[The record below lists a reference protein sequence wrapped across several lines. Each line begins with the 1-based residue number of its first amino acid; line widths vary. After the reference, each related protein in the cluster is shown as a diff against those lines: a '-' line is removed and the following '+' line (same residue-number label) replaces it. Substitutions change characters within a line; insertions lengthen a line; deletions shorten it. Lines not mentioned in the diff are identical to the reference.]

1 MDRLTL
7 YGSAPGA
14 VIVAQRVSPGQA
26 WNSLEWLPLDLLDPL
41 TSPPRP
47 ILGSV
52 PRVYPGIGPSRVDLS
67 HVLLLIS
74 GAQVPGDHFPD
85 TFSP

>member
-1 MDRLTL
+1 VDRLTL
-7 YGSAPGA
+7 YGSA
-14 VIVAQRVSPGQA
+14 QRVSPG
-26 WNSLEWLPLDLLDPL
+26 LLVRRGIHSIGFLSIRSTPL
-41 TSPPRP
+41 TSPPRS

-52 PRVYPGIGPSRVDLS
+52 PRVYPGIGPSGVDLS